1 MDVRQLEYVVTLAD
15 TLHFGRAAERMHI
28 AQSAFS
34 TQIARLERQ
43 IGAVLFD
50 RAANRVSLTP
60 AGEAFLPR
68 AQAILADIAEASS
81 EARIRHTAGSNHL
94 TIGLFCDSAGELT
107 PLIVEAFRRTM
118 PHVQLSFT
126 ELSMINQVDALV
138 NGDVDVAFVRSPLAH
153 ISLDFHGLFA
163 EPRFVGV
170 GIHHELTQRAEIHLA
185 DLADQAFAVAAPEAP
200 AKWRAYWSCDDFRG
214 EPGRVAA
221 FVTNVPES
229 LNAIAYAGAVD
240 TFPGSATRF
249 LRFPGIVYKPLTD
262 GTYSAVTLATR
273 KSDHRSQVT
282 AFRSV
287 ATHLAGMS
295 LSVVP
300 DAVPFDE
307 DAHLAPVVAP

>member
-1 MDVRQLEYVVTLAD
+1 MDVRQLEYVVALAD

-34 TQIARLERQ
+34 THIARLERQ

-50 RAANRVSLTP
+50 RTANRVSLTP

-68 AQAILADIAEASS
+68 AHAILAEIADASAEA
-81 EARIRHTAGSNHL
+81 RVRHTAGSNHL

-107 PLIVEAFRRTM
+107 PLMVDAFRQAM
-118 PHVQLSFT
+118 PDVQLSFT
-126 ELSMINQVDALV
+126 ELSMINQLEAVV
-138 NGDVDVAFVRSPLAH
+138 SGDVDLAFVRSPLADTR
-153 ISLDFHGLFA
+153 LDFHGLFA

-170 GIHHELTQRAEIHLA
+170 GVHHELSERKEITVA

-200 AKWRAYWSCDDFRG
+200 AQWRAYWSCDDLRG

-249 LRFPGIVYKPLTD
+249 LRFPGIVYRPLID

-273 KSDHRSQVT
+273 ASDHRPQVT

-287 ATHLAGMS
+287 ATHLAETS
-295 LSVVP
+295 LSIVP
-300 DAVPFDE
+300 DAIHFDE
-307 DAHLAPVVAP
+307 NAHVTPTGT